1 MTLVIIFLCIAVAYY
16 LFQKNKIDRIEKQE
30 YMREKKNEKFE
41 QLLDLARKQDVT
53 RSEAENETKNKQSQ
67 N

>member
-1 MTLVIIFLCIAVAYY
+1 MTLLIIFLCIAVAYY
-16 LFQKNKIDRIEKQE
+16 LFQKSRIDRIEKQE

-41 QLLDLARKQDVT
+41 QLLDLARKQDVIK
-53 RSEAENETKNKQSQ
+53 SETENETKNNQSQ